1 MGLWRDPY
9 AWTARL
15 HLHCSLGATSSPV
28 LPRPPKYPNIPPHLQ
43 PRVTPTPTPPR
54 RRPLQAAVEDTR
66 QAAKTDGSGGWG
78 QRGPGGGRQLG
89 LGLSAGAA
97 GTGPRVGSASA
108 PHKQSGPG
116 GPGAGW
122 GGGRWQWA
130 LTGGLAGGRGRAWPG
145 SWDRGGPECA
155 PATGRGQ
162 RAQCPRRGQGPR
174 AGLDS
179 ATARCGNRSAGAGSG
194 ARRPGQRRRR
204 LPLLLPRSLLPRV
217 LLLAGSPPPPPPQ
230 PRRFSGFSSPSRPG
244 RPAGTIPETLQS
256 TGACEFP
263 LLKMKQRGRADGFF
277 LLLCLSQV
285 EPICKDPHK
294 LAQGFC
300 FLRILAIKK
309 KKKKKRHFTL
319 SE

>member
-108 PHKQSGPG
+108 RTNKAAR
-116 GPGAGW
+116 AG
-122 GGGRWQWA
+122 RAQ
-130 LTGGLAGGRGRAWPG
+130 GLAGGRGRAWPG

-244 RPAGTIPETLQS
+244 RPAGTIRKFQ
-256 TGACEFP
+256 F
-263 LLKMKQRGRADGFF
+263 LKRLSCVRTPGF
-277 LLLCLSQV
+277 CSPYPT
-285 EPICKDPHK
+285 PICWMLSD
-294 LAQGFC
+294 GDG
-300 FLRILAIKK
+300 KK
-309 KKKKKRHFTL
+309 EDCVNFTL
-319 SE
+319 AGVQKDCPR

>member
-1 MGLWRDPY
+1 MAAAAGGSAVPGEGGSWASACPQGQRAQGREWAAP
-9 AWTARL
+9 
-15 HLHCSLGATSSPV
+15 
-28 LPRPPKYPNIPPHLQ
+28 
-43 PRVTPTPTPPR
+43 PPR
-54 RRPLQAAVEDTR
+54 TNKAARAGRAQGGVGG
-66 QAAKTDGSGGWG
+66 AGSGHSPEGW
-78 QRGPGGGRQLG
+78 R
-89 LGLSAGAA
+89 AGA
-97 GTGPRVGSASA
+97 GGP
-108 PHKQSGPG
+108 
-116 GPGAGW
+116 GPGAGT
-122 GGGRWQWA
+122 A
-130 LTGGLAGGRGRAWPG
+130 
-145 SWDRGGPECA
+145 GPECA

-162 RAQCPRRGQGPR
+162 RAQCPRRGPGAPRRGQGPR

-294 LAQGFC
+294 LAQDKLKV
-300 FLRILAIKK
+300 LRKTK
-309 KKKKKRHFTL
+309 NCVKVG
-319 SE
+319 